1 MHKLVTTEREQDFL
15 CHEETTIFIISVLL
29 LQLRFSLI
37 NFTNLEFGFGSWTWV
52 ITGSETQKPAKTGA
66 RVATREKKERT
77 PAREGQEVHFLPR
90 TPLNAAS
97 YSWSACYADNEN
109 LETNKLH
116 VQWCNE
122 HNMSLG
128 LISPFVPF
136 SGFLKST
143 ISIAII

>member
-15 CHEETTIFIISVLL
+15 CNEETIFIIFLL

-66 RVATREKKERT
+66 RVATREEKERT

-90 TPLNAAS
+90 APLNGAS
-97 YSWSACYADNEN
+97 YYSWSACYADNEN

-128 LISPFVPF
+128 LISPFVRF
-136 SGFLKST
+136 SGFIKRTVGSL
-143 ISIAII
+143 